1 MGQLKIAKTKGTIE
15 SEMKKIEKCSLLI
28 LDDLFLI
35 GLDAKERSIHMEIIE
50 DRHGLKSI
58 IITSQLPVES
68 WYDAIGDPTVADAI
82 LDRIVHIAHKIELT
96 GDSVRKITAKKK

>member
-1 MGQLKIAKTKGTIE
+1 M
-15 SEMKKIEKCSLLI
+15 I

-35 GLDAKERSIHMEIIE
+35 GLDAKERSILMEIIE

-68 WYDAIGDPTVADAI
+68 RYDAIGDPTLADAI
-82 LDRIVHIAHKIELT
+82 PVSYTHLT
-96 GDSVRKITAKKK
+96 LPTKA